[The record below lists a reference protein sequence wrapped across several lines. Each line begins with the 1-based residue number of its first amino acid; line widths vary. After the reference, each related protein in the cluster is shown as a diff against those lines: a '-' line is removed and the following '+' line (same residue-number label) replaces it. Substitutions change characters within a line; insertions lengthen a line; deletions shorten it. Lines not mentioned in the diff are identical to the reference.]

1 MRWSRKRNRRRFG
14 FHVWSIRCSIF
25 GRSANLRPGMLR
37 GAVNIPL
44 GELPSRMHE
53 LPEKGS
59 ALRVFHDS
67 TAELAR
73 AIALLRGRGYSAVA
87 SSGGERSETGASIDV
102 LWRPSPLLVEFVPA
116 TPGRG
121 ADLACGSGREA
132 VYLARRG
139 WQVDAVDILSDAL
152 AKASDLAARS
162 GVSIRTVRHDL
173 TAGISLAAGEYDL
186 VMMFR
191 YLHRPL
197 VVTAAE
203 LLRPGGMLIV
213 ETFHVSD
220 AADPMRD
227 RRRLTADGELARLVE
242 RSCRVLA
249 ARDGVER
256 NGRRYSQV
264 VAERR

>member
-1 MRWSRKRNRRRFG
+1 MEYPLLDVRAQREFAAG
-14 FHVWSIRCSIF
+14 H
-25 GRSANLRPGMLR
+25 AA

-44 GELPSRMHE
+44 AELLLRMHE

-59 ALRVFHDS
+59 RLGVFHDS
-67 TAELAR
+67 AVELAR
-73 AIALLRGRGYSAVA
+73 AIALLQGRGYSAVA
-87 SSGGERSETGASIDV
+87 RSGGDLSETGASSQF

-116 TPGRG
+116 APGR
-121 ADLACGSGREA
+121 AVDLACGSGREA

-139 WQVDAVDILSDAL
+139 WQVDAVDILPDAL
-152 AKASDLAARS
+152 ARASDLAGRS

-173 TAGISLAAGEYDL
+173 TTGIPLGQGKYDL

-197 VVTAAE
+197 VAAAAE
-203 LLRPGGMLIV
+203 LLRPGARLIV

-220 AADPMRD
+220 AADAMRD
-227 RRRLTADGELARLVE
+227 RRKLMADGELARLVE
-242 RSCRVLA
+242 TSCRVLV